1 MEITTQSHPLRTIT
15 LRYDRTKPATDFE
28 TLALQYFQEMHDRTW
43 EMKQRIN
50 GARLQITG
58 FQIEVE
64 ELEALFENAKA
75 KFNHLQKAYDT
86 NPYKPTLRVQLKRI
100 LAELHTFMDR
110 FVPQLV
116 KLTEAYYAYDEY
128 TFAQD
133 KWLEEIA
140 HPAFNKIFENYTD
153 CSVDMG
159 FFDTDLDDFRGVR
172 SLVKKQE
179 GKYYTEMDSLIDNYS
194 DLNELIADFFNAV
207 EEFDKELI

>member
-1 MEITTQSHPLRTIT
+1 QSHPLRTIT

-28 TLALQYFQEMHDRTW
+28 ALALQYLQEMRDRTW
-43 EMKQRIN
+43 AMKQRIN

-110 FVPQLV
+110 FVPQLG

-128 TFAQD
+128 TFTQD

-140 HPAFNKIFENYTD
+140 HPAFNKILAYYND
-153 CSVDMG
+153 CTVEMCI
-159 FFDTDLDDFRGVR
+159 FDTDLDDFRAAR
-172 SLVKKQE
+172 TLAQAQE
-179 GKYYTEMDSLIDNYS
+179 G
-194 DLNELIADFFNAV
+194 
-207 EEFDKELI
+207 

>member
-15 LRYDRTKPATDFE
+15 LRYDRLNPTTDFE

-100 LAELHTFMDR
+100 DR
-110 FVPQLV
+110 KSTRLNSSHV
-116 KLTEAYYAYDEY
+116 KSSYAV
-128 TFAQD
+128 FCL
-133 KWLEEIA
+133 K
-140 HPAFNKIFENYTD
+140 
-153 CSVDMG
+153 
-159 FFDTDLDDFRGVR
+159 
-172 SLVKKQE
+172 
-179 GKYYTEMDSLIDNYS
+179 
-194 DLNELIADFFNAV
+194 
-207 EEFDKELI
+207 